1 MKALITLV
9 ILVAAYLLVKGIMG
23 EYQAKQKKEHAAEQG
38 IPADGLTGLPAN
50 FEPSLATAEA
60 QGPAALKVWLARYSS
75 YIQDPKL
82 AAIQLDYVV
91 MVGRTDPAEAK
102 RVFHA
107 VKARIPKTSPV
118 YPRVQK
124 LDSTFGR

>member
-9 ILVAAYLLVKGIMG
+9 ILVAIYLFVKGIMG
-23 EYQAKQKKEHAAEQG
+23 EYQAKQKKEQATEQG
-38 IPADGLTGLPAN
+38 IPSDGLAGLPSN
-50 FEPSLATAEA
+50 FEPSLQAAEA
-60 QGPAALKVWLARYSS
+60 QGAPALKAWLTRYSS
-75 YIQDPKL
+75 YVQDPKL
-82 AAIQLDYVV
+82 ASIQLDYVV

-107 VKARIPKTSPV
+107 VKGRTPKTSPI
-118 YPRVQK
+118 YARVQK